1 VAFFQHPS
9 ALVETD
15 RVGEG
20 TRIAA
25 FAHILPGASVG
36 RDCRIASH
44 TTIAAGVTLGDRV
57 TIHSGVQLCGGM
69 RVGDDVRIGPNAT
82 FAAGCGRAGATTIRK
97 GASIGANATIL
108 AGLTIAE
115 DVVVEAGAVVTR
127 DVPRNAIVAGNP
139 ACITGYAGVPSVEA
153 PALDLPPAAGPTATR
168 VQGVVMYRLP
178 LVHDLRGMLSFG
190 EVGRPVPFEVK
201 RYFLVFDVATEQVRG
216 EHAHRTLH
224 QFLVCVHGR
233 CAIVADDGTNRQEFL
248 LDSPQIGIHIPPMTW
263 AVQYKYS
270 ADGVLM
276 ALASDIYDPADYIRD
291 YAEFL
296 ALRKP
301 KEK

>member
-25 FAHILPGASVG
+25 FAHILPGASAG

-82 FAAGCGRAGATTIRK
+82 FAAGCDRVGPTTIRK

-127 DVPRNAIVAGNP
+127 DVPRNAIVGGNP